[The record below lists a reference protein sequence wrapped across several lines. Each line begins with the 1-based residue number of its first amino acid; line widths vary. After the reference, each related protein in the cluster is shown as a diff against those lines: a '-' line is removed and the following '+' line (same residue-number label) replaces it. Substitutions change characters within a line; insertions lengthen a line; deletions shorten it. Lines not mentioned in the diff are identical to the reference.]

1 MGSEAD
7 FLLSQVYEP
16 APYASPDGKTIGLT
30 AWGHLEPIR
39 PPYVGPSG
47 EIISEAWIYEQGYPT
62 YVARYTEA
70 EAKAL
75 WPLDPPAKP
84 PGWLGWGCGVQ
95 GEWDARMRY
104 NDYINYVNTLPAW
117 QQRFYYNNID
127 WRKAGSQSVKFFQN
141 ADGSIGALFAQAPGD
156 TAQDKLAYV
165 QHNPETDLE
174 IWRNID
180 PNTGKAT
187 YEYYEGQDTGGG
199 FGSFLGSIGGLVG
212 GLIAAPFTGG
222 MSLLGSAAL
231 MGGATAG
238 GNLLG
243 QAIGGDVNWGQVGMA
258 GLGGALS
265 GALSSGFGG
274 AASAGGEAFNY
285 VPPTG
290 IEAFNYVPGGFDF
303 NLFDE
308 FGDPFNY
315 VPAGGYTNVPMG
327 TYTPAQLG
335 NYYNLYDDAGEPM
348 NYVPGSEGGGTDW
361 WSTVSKIAK
370 IGKGLMGGQ
379 RASVSQ
385 PSPASRGGISGYPIS
400 YRNYNVNSD
409 YSAPQT
415 ANIAKQAIENSLKP
429 EAINPAMLKY
439 GTMNIGTMD
448 DTDIKWAAAPD
459 LAAFGK
465 FLT

>member
-7 FLLSQVYEP
+7 FLLSQVYES
-16 APYASPDGKTIGLT
+16 APYASPDGRTIGLT
-30 AWGHLEPIR
+30 ARGHLEPIQS
-39 PPYVGPSG
+39 PYAGASN
-47 EIISEAWIYEQGYPT
+47 SEAPYWIYEQGYPN

-75 WPLDPPAKP
+75 WPLDPPAP
-84 PGWLGWGCGVQ
+84 PGKFGWGGGIQ
-95 GEWDARMRY
+95 GDWDARMRY

-117 QQRFYYNNID
+117 QQQFYYNNID

-156 TAQDKLAYV
+156 TAQDRLAYV
-165 QHNPETDLE
+165 QNNPETDLE

-199 FGSFLGSIGGLVG
+199 FGSFLGPIGGLVG

-303 NLFDE
+303 NLFDK

-315 VPAGGYTNVPMG
+315 VPAGGYANVPMG

-348 NYVPGSEGGGTDW
+348 NYVPGSEMGDTDW

-429 EAINPAMLKY
+429 EAINPTMLKY